1 MRQTGLQGTPWWRGP
16 NDVQEFTTRGLVIY
30 STRGHGF
37 HGTFQETKYLQ
48 LDELSIRQVLSALS
62 SDDQG
67 SFKMPTKK
75 R

>member
-1 MRQTGLQGTPWWRGP
+1 MTYKSST
-16 NDVQEFTTRGLVIY
+16 FTTRGLVIY

-37 HGTFQETKYLQ
+37 HGTFQKTKHLQ

-67 SFKMPTKK
+67 SFKIPTKK
-75 R
+75 ALIHPEVYR